1 MSPKNKRRKVA
12 TGKISG
18 VGGVDKFHFKV
29 IPQFCYKVDVTIAHI
44 GDVKLAYPH
53 EDGDQRVVKDV
64 VGGSTL
70 WNERNLRSALIP
82 LAVFSRE
89 SIKVFL
95 TLNTLNP
102 HMNTLTDFV
111 G

>member
-29 IPQFCYKVDVTIAHI
+29 IPQFCCKVDVTTAHI

-53 EDGDQRVVKDV
+53 EDGDQWVVKNI
-64 VGGSTL
+64 VGGNKL
-70 WNERNLRSALIP
+70 WNKGSLRA
-82 LAVFSRE
+82 A
-89 SIKVFL
+89 
-95 TLNTLNP
+95 
-102 HMNTLTDFV
+102 
-111 G
+111 